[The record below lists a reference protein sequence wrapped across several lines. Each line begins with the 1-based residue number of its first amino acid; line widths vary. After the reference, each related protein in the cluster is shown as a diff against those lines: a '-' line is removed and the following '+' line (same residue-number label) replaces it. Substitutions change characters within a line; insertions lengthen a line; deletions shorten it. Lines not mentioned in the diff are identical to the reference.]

1 MTEQEAYVT
10 LNMLPKVG
18 PVTVRHLLEH
28 FGNPQRILISSLA
41 ELKRVPGVRAPAAA
55 SIANWQ
61 RQVDPVAEI
70 RAAEQS
76 GVTIITAADDDYPP
90 MLTDLYD
97 PPLCLYLS
105 GDRKALEMCNK
116 LSIAFVGS
124 RHVTHYGVT
133 VTDRLASA
141 AAAAGWCVVSGLAV
155 GVDTG
160 AHRAVVKG
168 GGRTVAVIGSGLASL
183 YPSENVDL
191 ARKICTSGGAVVSEF
206 PLQRKPDRQTFPM
219 RNRIIAALSLGTVV
233 VEAGHKS
240 GSLITANQA
249 LDLGRHVFAVPGPI
263 TSPQSSGCHKL
274 LRDGA
279 TLVENFGDIS
289 DALGMLLTI
298 TPNQHEP
305 RLLPELNEAEQT
317 LVNLLQKGPIGA
329 DDLVVQSGLPPH
341 EALSTLLMLEIKKV
355 ALQLPGR
362 RYELRT

>member
-1 MTEQEAYVT
+1 M
-10 LNMLPKVG
+10 
-18 PVTVRHLLEH
+18 
-28 FGNPQRILISSLA
+28 
-41 ELKRVPGVRAPAAA
+41 
-55 SIANWQ
+55 
-61 RQVDPVAEI
+61 
-70 RAAEQS
+70 
-76 GVTIITAADDDYPP
+76 
-90 MLTDLYD
+90 
-97 PPLCLYLS
+97 
-105 GDRKALEMCNK
+105 
-116 LSIAFVGS
+116 
-124 RHVTHYGVT
+124 
-133 VTDRLASA
+133 
-141 AAAAGWCVVSGLAV
+141 
-155 GVDTG
+155 
-160 AHRAVVKG
+160 
-168 GGRTVAVIGSGLASL
+168 
-183 YPSENVDL
+183 
-191 ARKICTSGGAVVSEF
+191 
-206 PLQRKPDRQTFPM
+206 
-219 RNRIIAALSLGTVV
+219 V